1 MEPSPQSLKP
11 ILIEYLMMM
20 GEETII
26 NNNNNKL
33 DIEMITEDKFSNLN
47 NILKNLNMKN
57 VLVVIY
63 MDLVKVIIM
72 ISTLLDY
79 LIFLY

>member
-1 MEPSPQSLKP
+1 
-11 ILIEYLMMM
+11 MMM

>member
-1 MEPSPQSLKP
+1 
-11 ILIEYLMMM
+11 MMM

-33 DIEMITEDKFSNLN
+33 DIEMITEDKFFQPQQHIES
-47 NILKNLNMKN
+47 LNMKN

-72 ISTLLDY
+72 ISMLLDY